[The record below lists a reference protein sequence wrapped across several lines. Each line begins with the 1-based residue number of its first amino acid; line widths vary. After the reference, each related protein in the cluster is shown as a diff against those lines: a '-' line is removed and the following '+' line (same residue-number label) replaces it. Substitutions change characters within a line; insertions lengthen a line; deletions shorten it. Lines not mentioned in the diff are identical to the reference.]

1 MQSQRRRQRQRARL
15 GLPLLSGRDGRPTAP
30 PDPPH
35 RLFSAPA
42 SGAPG
47 GADLLA
53 AAAVLPPSPPR
64 AAGSALRRA
73 PIRPASRRR
82 RRSRA
87 HILRLAAVERPG
99 CPVFVADASL
109 RMPSAAELAGPA
121 QLRGAGGYGSVV
133 VHEAAG
139 VAVKTFAGAA
149 DFEHELLVTL
159 LAGECSL
166 RALRHA
172 RADAIIRPCGFSLRR
187 RQLAL
192 PAYDADLAAYAE
204 AAGRAVLSPAA
215 LAAIERAFVGL
226 GRAVVFLNASCGLAH
241 LDIKGGNI
249 FVNTAGALITRAVLG
264 DFSLMTLTAQSAL
277 ADAEFLVSTD
287 DGNGDGASDAVAG
300 GRLRLRLPPD
310 ARMPDPEIVMGHCA
324 TRPSEMLLDFLNR
337 HGLRGRPEP
346 LPADLGLAIDLYALG
361 HALLELVLTGARET
375 PEVQCARRQ
384 GALHMSARRVTC
396 GLVIGILAHRCALLP
411 LVFPATPRTAACGVP
426 WDEPAAV
433 RAAIGNVAIRAAFDR
448 TTEAHRARYTE
459 RVREALAAA
468 PVRRALELAALFCH
482 PNPRARRAALVLW
495 S

>member
-1 MQSQRRRQRQRARL
+1 MQPQQPQQPRPPQRRRPRPR
-15 GLPLLSGRDGRPTAP
+15 GRPPPAP
-30 PDPPH
+30 PE
-35 RLFSAPA
+35 PA
-42 SGAPG
+42 RPDARGR

-53 AAAVLPPSPPR
+53 PAAAPPPSPPA
-64 AAGSALRRA
+64 AAGAALRRA
-73 PIRPASRRR
+73 PIRPPGRRR

-87 HILRLAAVERPG
+87 RVLRLATPERPG
-99 CPVFVADASL
+99 RPVFVADAGL
-109 RMPSAAELAGPA
+109 RMPSAAELGGPA
-121 QLRGAGGYGSVV
+121 RPRGAGGYGSVV

-139 VAVKTFAGAA
+139 VAVKTFASAA
-149 DFEHELLVTL
+149 GFEHELLVTL

-172 RADAIIRPCGFSLRR
+172 RVDAIIRPCGFSLRR

-192 PAYDADLAAYAE
+192 PAFDADLAAYAE

-215 LAAIERAFVGL
+215 LAAAERAFVEL

-264 DFSLMTLTAQSAL
+264 DFSLMTLTAHSAL
-277 ADAEFLVSTD
+277 ADAEFLVAADD
-287 DGNGDGASDAVAG
+287 DGGAGDGAAR
-300 GRLRLRLPPD
+300 RLRLRLPPG
-310 ARMPDPEIVMGHCA
+310 ARCPEPEIVLGHCA
-324 TRPSEMLLDFLNR
+324 TRPSELLLDFLNR

-361 HALLELVLTGARET
+361 HALLGLVLTGAREA

-384 GALHMSARRVTC
+384 GALHMGARRATC
-396 GLVIGILAHRCALLP
+396 ELVVDILAHRCALLP
-411 LVFPATPRTAACGVP
+411 LALPATPRTTACGVP

-433 RAAIGNVAIRAAFDR
+433 RAAIRSAASRAAFDR
-448 TTEAHRARYTE
+448 AAEAHRARYTA

-468 PVRRALELAALFCH
+468 PVRRTLELAALLCH
-482 PNPRARRAALVLW
+482 PDPRARRAAPVLW
-495 S
+495 P